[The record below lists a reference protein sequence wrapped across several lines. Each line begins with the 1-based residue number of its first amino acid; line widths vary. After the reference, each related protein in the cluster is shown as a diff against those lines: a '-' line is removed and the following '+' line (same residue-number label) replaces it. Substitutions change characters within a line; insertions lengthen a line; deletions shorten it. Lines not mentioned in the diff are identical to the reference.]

1 MKSDSNTVS
10 ARTQAF
16 DLDRTISLSD
26 GIFAFALTLLV
37 LSISV
42 PDIPFSSSS
51 SELWSAIKDRQNE
64 LISYLVSFIVIG
76 GFWIRHHKFCGKLKA
91 VDGTFLVINLAYLA
105 TIAFIPY
112 PTQLLGDFTNPAAFA
127 FYAAAISASTLAAA
141 ALNEHAAR
149 SGLFSQA
156 LTPAETKEGRI
167 NGFGVTAG
175 FIISIPIVLLSGELW
190 IGYLCWFLGPNVHRL
205 IRPGTSGKH

>member
-1 MKSDSNTVS
+1 
-10 ARTQAF
+10 
-16 DLDRTISLSD
+16 
-26 GIFAFALTLLV
+26 V

>member
-1 MKSDSNTVS
+1 MESEANTVS
-10 ARTQAF
+10 ARTKAF

-112 PTQLLGDFTNPAAFA
+112 PTQLLGDFTNAAAFA

-190 IGYLCWFLGPNVHRL
+190 LGYLCWFLGPNVHRL

>member
-1 MKSDSNTVS
+1 MEGDANTAS
-10 ARTQAF
+10 ERTKAF
-16 DLDRTISLSD
+16 DLERTISLSD

-51 SELWSAIKDRQNE
+51 AELWSAIKDRQNE
-64 LISYLVSFIVIG
+64 LVSYVVSFIVIG
-76 GFWIRHHKFCGKLKA
+76 GFWIRHHRFCGELKA

-112 PTQLLGDFTNPAAFA
+112 PTQLLGDFSNSAAFA

-141 ALNEHAAR
+141 ALNEHSAR
-149 SGLFSQA
+149 SGLFSQPR
-156 LTPAETKEGRI
+156 TREQTKSGRI
-167 NGFGVTAG
+167 RGYSVTAG
-175 FIISIPIVLLSGELW
+175 FLISIPVVLLSGDLW
-190 IGYLCWFLGPNVHRL
+190 LGYLCWFVAPSLPRFMRL
-205 IRPGTSGKH
+205 ETSRKH

>member
-1 MKSDSNTVS
+1 MESEANTAT
-10 ARTQAF
+10 ARTKAF

-64 LISYLVSFIVIG
+64 LVSYLISFIVIG
-76 GFWIRHHKFCGKLKA
+76 GFWIRHHRFCGKLKA
-91 VDGTFLVINLAYLA
+91 VDATFLWINLAYLA

-112 PTQLLGDFTNPAAFA
+112 PTQLLGDFINAAAFA

-167 NGFGVTAG
+167 NGFAVTAG
-175 FIISIPIVLLSGELW
+175 FIISIPVVLLSGELW
-190 IGYLCWFLGPNVHRL
+190 LGYLCWFLGPNFHRL
-205 IRPGTSGKH
+205 IRLGSSRKH

>member
-10 ARTQAF
+10 ARTKAF

-64 LISYLVSFIVIG
+64 LISYLVSFVVIG